1 MVREPSI
8 PLLFCLKSGLL
19 TLVPSTVQPITV
31 AFGCPQRN
39 TASDPLDTFSEVGK
53 RTKTEK
59 NQIIITMAP

>member
-1 MVREPSI
+1 MVREPSF

-19 TLVPSTVQPITV
+19 LTMVPFTVQLMPV

-53 RTKTEK
+53 WTKTEK
-59 NQIIITMAP
+59 